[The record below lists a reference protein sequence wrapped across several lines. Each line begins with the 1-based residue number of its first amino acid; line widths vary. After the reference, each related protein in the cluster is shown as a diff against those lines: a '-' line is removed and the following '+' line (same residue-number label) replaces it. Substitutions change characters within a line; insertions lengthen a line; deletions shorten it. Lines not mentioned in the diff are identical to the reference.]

1 MLFTRGNRQLGY
13 AVISDPSSP
22 SVEEVDSMTCGHC
35 GTVVWMKPFQAGDAM
50 GGRCTCCDK
59 FICLRCVGKGCT
71 PMQKQ
76 LEAWERRREYE
87 EMAAMPSQKEDN
99 AR

>member
-13 AVISDPSSP
+13 AIITDPIGQP
-22 SVEEVDSMTCGHC
+22 EEVDSLTCGHC
-35 GTVVWMKPFQAGDAM
+35 GAVTWMKPFQDGAAM

-71 PMQKQ
+71 PLQKR
-76 LEAWERRREYE
+76 LDIWERRKKY
-87 EMAAMPSQKEDN
+87 AAY
-99 AR
+99 

>member
-13 AVISDPSSP
+13 AIITDPIAP
-22 SVEEVDSMTCGHC
+22 PEEVDSLTCGHC
-35 GTVVWMKPFQAGDAM
+35 GAVTWMKPFQDGAAM

-71 PMQKQ
+71 PLQKR
-76 LEAWERRREYE
+76 LDIWERRKNVTY
-87 EMAAMPSQKEDN
+87 
-99 AR
+99 